1 MGYQRMTRAEWEDL
15 VAKKGIE
22 EARNIVKNFNTVIVP
37 DELPAVNPAQPAVTN
52 APASATMTGALPGAA
67 RMNEETGMMG
77 GLPKPQAPATPDT
90 LQSLSLLLQQ
100 RPQQMAA
107 LRQQQL
113 EESRNRINQ
122 MYQGPSTSDRLWALS
137 RALLA
142 PRPYGGFAGTM
153 YNVTQGLSGLAEQ
166 RKTAQQQRED
176 ALFKLQQQ
184 YRTGQFEDESEAI
197 KLRYQIAKEQADA
210 EREAAK
216 ERRPK
221 IVPVTGGGF
230 AILPGTGG
238 LPEMPE
244 VNSRGQYVITDIRQI
259 AFLPRGT
266 KMVRADDPMQKEGI
280 APGPTQ

>member
-52 APASATMTGALPGAA
+52 APASATMTGALPGAT

-216 ERRPK
+216 ANAPK
-221 IVPVTGGGF
+221 YDMTSTGEYR
-230 AILPGTGG
+230 IRPGTGG
-238 LPEMPE
+238 VPHINEKGQHVVHSPEE
-244 VNSRGQYVITDIRQI
+244 AKKV
-259 AFLPRGT
+259 PRG
-266 KMVRADDPMQKEGI
+266 
-280 APGPTQ
+280 APFIYASDNKPTPTVYYGK

>member
-15 VAKKGIE
+15 VSKLGIE
-22 EARNIVKNFNTVIVP
+22 EATNLVKTFKTVIE
-37 DELPAVNPAQPAVTN
+37 DGELPAVNPAQPAVTN
-52 APASATMTGALPGAA
+52 APASATMAGALPGAA

-184 YRTGQFEDESEAI
+184 YRTGQFEDESDAI

-216 ERRPK
+216 ELRISSRPDYK
-221 IVPVTGGGF
+221 VVPAGGELVDVN
-230 AILPGTGG
+230 LPM
-238 LPEMPE
+238 LSPEAAAQRARELSQEPS
-244 VNSRGQYVITDIRQI
+244 NRGKVFR
-259 AFLPRGT
+259 FRGMDNKT
-266 KMVRADDPMQKEGI
+266 REIPL
-280 APGPTQ
+280 